1 MTLSN
6 SFINFAQNL
15 GLNIGSEIHEAVL
28 LKESLHNNNINHNSE
43 FECWLNGS
51 HWY

>member
-1 MTLSN
+1 MKLSN

-28 LKESLHNNNINHNSE
+28 LNESLHSNNINHNS
-43 FECWLNGS
+43 
-51 HWY
+51 